1 MHSFRELFFSPKYPK
16 EIIKQY
22 YINLRVE
29 FDNSRSK
36 YDDLPADITDKIEA
50 LFKEPEMTWSNAY
63 EIEQHLAHICDE
75 ETLKTDLKR
84 HLVSYG
90 HHFSTTKHNHY
101 KKEISEILSGNQSIE
116 AKRSVLLR
124 ILNALHSFYTERAEC
139 LDYGFI
145 IRVRT
150 AITYLIGFALF
161 MSSLVYCYYAE
172 HMPLSSELLLITV
185 TSGFF
190 GASFSMLTSLKKQ
203 LTLCTIE
210 DLKVHHRL
218 IYILKRPF
226 IGVGAA
232 LIFYFFIQSGMLK
245 GSLFPALPIPEQAQL
260 ANNYHQISLMII
272 WAFLSGFSERLV
284 PHMLKKTA
292 EEI

>member
-1 MHSFRELFFSPKYPK
+1 MHSFRELFFSPKYPQ

-29 FDNSRSK
+29 FDNTCSK
-36 YDDLPADITDKIEA
+36 YDNLPTDITDKIEA
-50 LFKEPEMTWSNAY
+50 LFKESKMTWGNAY
-63 EIEQHLAHICDE
+63 EIEQHLAHIWDA

-90 HHFSTTKHNHY
+90 HHFSTTKYNHY
-101 KKEISEILSGNQSIE
+101 KKEIAEVLNGNQSIE
-116 AKRSVLLR
+116 TKRSLLLR
-124 ILNALHSFYTERAEC
+124 MLNALHSFYTERAEC

-150 AITYLIGFALF
+150 AIIYLIGFALF
-161 MSSLVYCYYAE
+161 ISSLVYCYYAE

-203 LTLCTIE
+203 LALSTIE
-210 DLKVHHRL
+210 DFKIHHRL

-232 LIFYFFIQSGMLK
+232 VDTLLFY
-245 GSLFPALPIPEQAQL
+245 P
-260 ANNYHQISLMII
+260 I
-272 WAFLSGFSERLV
+272 WAIKRQFIPNLTDARTGAIS
-284 PHMLKKTA
+284 
-292 EEI
+292 